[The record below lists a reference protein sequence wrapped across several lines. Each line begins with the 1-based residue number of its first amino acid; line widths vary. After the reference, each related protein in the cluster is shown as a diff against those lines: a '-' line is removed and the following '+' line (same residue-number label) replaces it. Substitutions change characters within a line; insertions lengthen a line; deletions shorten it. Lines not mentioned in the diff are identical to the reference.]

1 MAPRFFVPAQRW
13 IVALGLLL
21 LTAVPM
27 SHAAGPVW
35 TLNLRS
41 RPARSDG
48 KVDTSKPS
56 EKRATWDPRRTA
68 VIVVDMWDDHWC
80 KGAARRVVELSGPM
94 NELLRQARADGAF
107 ILHAPS
113 STTRFYEDT
122 PQRRAAR
129 TAPFA
134 MAPVP
139 LSTAERWGT
148 KWCWPDPVRERELPI
163 DDSDM
168 GCDCAT
174 KCTIREAWTREISTL
189 QIDPA
194 DAITDDGQ
202 EAFNLLQAHHI
213 DNVIL
218 LGVHLNMCVLGR
230 PVGIRQLVT
239 LGKNVAL
246 MRDMTDTMYNHER
259 RPQVNHFRGT
269 DLVVAH
275 VESYWCPSFV
285 STDITGR
292 PAFRFREDSGSAA
305 AH

>member
-1 MAPRFFVPAQRW
+1 
-13 IVALGLLL
+13 
-21 LTAVPM
+21 M

-41 RPARSDG
+41 RTASSTDR
-48 KVDTSKPS
+48 VDAAIAS
-56 EKRATWDPRRTA
+56 EKRVTWDPRRTA

-80 KGAARRVVELSGPM
+80 KGAARRVGELSGPM

-113 STTRFYEDT
+113 SVTRFYDDT

-134 MAPVP
+134 MAPIP
-139 LSTAERWGT
+139 LATADRWGT
-148 KWCWPDPVRERELPI
+148 KWCWPDPVHERELPI

-174 KCTIREAWTREISTL
+174 KCTIREAWTRETPSL

-194 DAITDDGQ
+194 DAITDEGQ
-202 EAFNLLQAHHI
+202 ETYNLLQAHHI

-230 PVGIRQLVT
+230 PVGIRQLVR

-246 MRDMTDTMYNHER
+246 MRDMTDSMYNHER

-275 VESYWCPSFV
+275 VEAYWCPSFV

-292 PAFRFREDSGSAA
+292 PAFRFREDVESAA
-305 AH
+305 AK